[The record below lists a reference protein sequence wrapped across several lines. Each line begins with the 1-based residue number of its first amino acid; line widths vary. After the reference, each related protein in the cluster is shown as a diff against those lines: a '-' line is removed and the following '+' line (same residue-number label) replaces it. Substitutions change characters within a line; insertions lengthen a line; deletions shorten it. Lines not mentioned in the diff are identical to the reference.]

1 MKVQAMATA
10 GILDR
15 LSKGVLIADGAMG
28 TMLETAGMKPGA
40 CPELWNVE
48 NASAVADIHR
58 GYADAGAG
66 VVLTN
71 TFGGSRPKLER
82 YGLGER
88 VVEIN
93 AAAVALARAIDGPF
107 VAASIGPTGKLLEPY
122 GEATVDELAAA
133 FSEQI
138 EACAAADIIWIE
150 TMTDVGEARAAVD
163 AAKRATDLPIAL
175 TFTYDSTP
183 SGPRTMMGVTPEAA
197 AEEFDDVA
205 ILGVNCGTVEVC
217 LATLQAYREAGAEM
231 SFVAR
236 ANAGL
241 PKWEHG
247 RTVFP
252 EGPEAYAE
260 SIRPLAEVA
269 GVIGGCCG
277 TTPSH
282 IAEVATA
289 VGGA

>member
-1 MKVQAMATA
+1 MANDA
-10 GILDR
+10 ILDR
-15 LSKGVLIADGAMG
+15 QREGILIADGAMG
-28 TMLETAGMKPGA
+28 TMLEAAGMKPGS

-48 NASAVADIHR
+48 NASAVAAIHR
-58 GYADAGAG
+58 DYADAGAG

-82 YGLGER
+82 YGLGDR
-88 VVEIN
+88 VGEIN
-93 AAAVALARAIDGPF
+93 SAAVAVARGIDGPF

-122 GEATVDELAAA
+122 GEASVDELTDA

-138 EACAAADIIWIE
+138 EACADADIIWIE
-150 TMTDVGEARAAVD
+150 TMTDIGEARAAVD
-163 AAKRATDLPIAL
+163 AARSSTDLPVAV

-197 AEEFDDVA
+197 AQEFDDVA

-217 LATLQAYREAGAEM
+217 LAALRAYRDAGAEM
-231 SFVAR
+231 PFVVR

-252 EGPEAYAE
+252 EGPKAYAE
-260 SIRPLAEVA
+260 SIRPLTEIA

-277 TTPSH
+277 TTPTH
-282 IAEVATA
+282 ITEVEA
-289 VGGA
+289 VIGAV

>member
-1 MKVQAMATA
+1 MEVQPMSGA

-15 LSKGVLIADGAMG
+15 LAKGVLIVDGAMG
-28 TMLETAGMKPGA
+28 TMLEAAGMEAGA

-48 NASAVADIHR
+48 NAGAVADVHR

-88 VVEIN
+88 VAEIN
-93 AAAVALARAIDGPF
+93 AAAVALARDIDGPF

-122 GEATVDELAAA
+122 GEASVDELSTA
-133 FSEQI
+133 FSEQMT
-138 EACAAADIIWIE
+138 ACAAADLIWIE
-150 TMTDVGEARAAVD
+150 TMTDLGEARAAVD
-163 AAKRATDLPIAL
+163 AAKSSTDLPIAL

-183 SGPRTMMGVTPEAA
+183 SGPRTMMGVTPEAVA
-197 AEEFDDVA
+197 QEFDEVA

-217 LATLQAYREAGAEM
+217 LATLQAYRDAGAEM

-252 EGPEAYAE
+252 EGPQAYAE
-260 SIRPLAEVA
+260 SIRPLAEIA

-277 TTPSH
+277 TTPAH
-282 IAEVATA
+282 IAEVAAA
-289 VGGA
+289 VGAV